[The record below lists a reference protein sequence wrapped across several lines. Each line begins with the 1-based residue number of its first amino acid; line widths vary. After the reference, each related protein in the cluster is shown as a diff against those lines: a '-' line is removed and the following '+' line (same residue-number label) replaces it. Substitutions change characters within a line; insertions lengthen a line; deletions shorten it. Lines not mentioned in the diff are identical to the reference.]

1 MLQFI
6 VRRLLVMAPLLF
18 VIAVV
23 SFIIIELPPG
33 DYMTSYLARLAAD
46 EQLSESDIAEIEA
59 LRVRFGFDQPVIGRF
74 LLWFGNAIRGDFGY
88 SFDLRKPVRDIV
100 WERMGMTLI
109 VSGSSMLFTWVLA
122 FPIGFYSAVR
132 QHSPGDYLFTFIGFV
147 GLATPNFMLALLL
160 MYFGFVW
167 FGESVGGLFSTAYL
181 TEPWS
186 LAKVWDLL
194 KHLWVPVVVVGT
206 AGTAGLIR
214 VLRNNLLDEL
224 GKPYVTTARAKGLPE
239 GRLLLKYPV
248 RIAINPFLS
257 TVGWLLPQLISG
269 ATITS
274 VVLNLPTAGST
285 LLQSLLFQDMYLA
298 GAIVMLMA
306 VLTVLGTLVSD
317 ILLAVVDPRIRYE

>member
-1 MLQFI
+1 MG
-6 VRRLLVMAPLLF
+6 PLLF

-23 SFIIIELPPG
+23 SYVIIELPPG

-59 LRVRFGFDQPVIGRF
+59 LRVRFGFDQPVMGRF
-74 LLWFGNAIRGDFGY
+74 LLWFGNVLRGDLGY
-88 SFDLRKPVRDIV
+88 SFDLRKPVGEIV

-132 QHSPGDYLFTFIGFV
+132 QHSPGDYLFTFIGFI

-285 LLQSLLFQDMYLA
+285 LLEALLFQDMYLA

-306 VLTVLGTLVSD
+306 VLTVFGTLVSD

>member
-88 SFDLRKPVRDIV
+88 SFDLRKPVREIV

-122 FPIGFYSAVR
+122 FPIGFYSAVK

>member
-6 VRRLLVMAPLLF
+6 ARRLLVMVPLLF

-23 SFIIIELPPG
+23 SYIIIELPPG
-33 DYMTSYLARLAAD
+33 DYMTSYLSRLAVD
-46 EQLSESDIAEIEA
+46 EQLTESDIAEIEA
-59 LRVRFGFDQPVIGRF
+59 LRVRFGFDQPVMGRF

-88 SFDLRKPVRDIV
+88 SFDLRKPVGEII
-100 WERMGMTLI
+100 WGRMGMTLI
-109 VSGSSMLFTWVLA
+109 VSGSSMLFSWVLA

-285 LLQSLLFQDMYLA
+285 LLESLLFQDMYLA

-306 VLTVLGTLVSD
+306 VLTVFGTLISD

>member
-6 VRRLLVMAPLLF
+6 ARRLLVMGPLLF

-23 SFIIIELPPG
+23 SYVIIELPPG

-88 SFDLRKPVRDIV
+88 SFDLRKPVAEII

-274 VVLNLPTAGST
+274 VVLNLPTAGSA
-285 LLQSLLFQDMYLA
+285 LLESLLFQDMYLA

-306 VLTVLGTLVSD
+306 TLTVFGTLISD

>member
-6 VRRLLVMAPLLF
+6 ARRLLVMAPLLF

-23 SFIIIELPPG
+23 SFVIIELPPG

-59 LRVRFGFDQPVIGRF
+59 LRVRFGFDQPVVGRF
-74 LLWFGNAIRGDFGY
+74 LLWFGNALRGDFGY

-109 VSGSSMLFTWVLA
+109 VSGSSMVFTWVLA

-132 QHSPGDYLFTFIGFV
+132 QHSAGDYLFTFIGFV

-186 LAKVWDLL
+186 LAKIWDLL

-239 GRLLLKYPV
+239 GKLLLKYPV

-306 VLTVLGTLVSD
+306 VLTVFGTLVSD

>member
-6 VRRLLVMAPLLF
+6 ARRLLVMVPLLF

-23 SFIIIELPPG
+23 SYIIIELPPG
-33 DYMTSYLARLAAD
+33 DYMTSYLSRLAAD
-46 EQLSESDIAEIEA
+46 EQLTESDIAEIEA
-59 LRVRFGFDQPVIGRF
+59 LRVRFGFDQPVMGRF

-88 SFDLRKPVRDIV
+88 SFDLRKPVGEII
-100 WERMGMTLI
+100 WGRMGMTLI
-109 VSGSSMLFTWVLA
+109 VSGSSMLFSWVLA

-285 LLQSLLFQDMYLA
+285 LLESLLFQDMYLA

-306 VLTVLGTLVSD
+306 VLTVFGTLISD